1 MLDEA
6 TASVDMESDANI
18 QVSAKRAA
26 VGGWIGRIIYAL
38 ENNDLVFHVVIW

>member
-26 VGGWIGRIIYAL
+26 VGGWICWIINAL
-38 ENNDLVFHVVIW
+38 ENNNMVFHVVIW